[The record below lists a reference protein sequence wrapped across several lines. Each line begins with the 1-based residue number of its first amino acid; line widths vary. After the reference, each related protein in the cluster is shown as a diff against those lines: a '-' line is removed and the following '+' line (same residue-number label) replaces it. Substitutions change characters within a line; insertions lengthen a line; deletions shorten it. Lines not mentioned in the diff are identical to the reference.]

1 VFDLGCK
8 FSPSPWGVDVSPV
21 EPFPFR
27 FGVDAEPFESV
38 DDAVRVGFF
47 EVDVDDVATPL
58 ENRFDLP

>member
-1 VFDLGCK
+1 
-8 FSPSPWGVDVSPV
+8 V
-21 EPFPFR
+21 EPFPYR